1 MYLEQHLKQKGFLI
15 LADKSFPTI
24 KQPKIKFFKNLK
36 ILLKKTNSK
45 NKKKL
50 SYICYL
56 YIKFWISKISL
67 INNFLYGMICN
78 ETDIFVLIE
87 DLFLI
92 KLPAYKNIKL
102 KNINSN
108 SNKYI
113 YDFDNLPDLKELWVL
128 FTLIF
133 NYENFLFSRKL
144 QIYFTINSIETNKY
158 IKENFFRFIKI
169 PFHSK

>member
-1 MYLEQHLKQKGFLI
+1 
-15 LADKSFPTI
+15 
-24 KQPKIKFFKNLK
+24 
-36 ILLKKTNSK
+36 
-45 NKKKL
+45 
-50 SYICYL
+50 
-56 YIKFWISKISL
+56 
-67 INNFLYGMICN
+67 MICN

-92 KLPAYKNIKL
+92 KLPACKNIKL

>member
-15 LADKSFPTI
+15 LADKSFPII
-24 KQPKIKFFKNLK
+24 KQSKIKFFKNLK
-36 ILLKKTNSK
+36 ILLNKTNSK

-56 YIKFWISKISL
+56 YIKFWISKIFL

-92 KLPAYKNIKL
+92 KLPSSKNIKL
-102 KNINSN
+102 KSIN

-113 YDFDNLPDLKELWVL
+113 YDFDNFPDLKELWVL

-133 NYENFLFSRKL
+133 NYENFLLSRKL